1 MRKNKQNKD
10 KKTQK
15 IITKRKPQ
23 GKIGVKKKVK
33 IDYRLRSIIKKRR
46 VRTKVKRISTGIPG
60 LDNLTKGGFEEFSV
74 NMVVGDSGS
83 GKTIFSMQY
92 LMEGLKRGEKCIY
105 ITFEEKKD
113 EFYRNMKEFGWDL
126 ASYEKKGKLFFLE
139 YSPEKV
145 KMMIEEGGGEIE
157 STVIRHKVTRLVIDS
172 VTSFALLFEGEL
184 EKREAALSLFDIVRR
199 WQCTSLVTLQ
209 EPPFERENGESTS
222 LEFEADSIILLY
234 FIRLK
239 NERKRLIEV
248 LKMRG
253 TNHSTKIY
261 FFDITSKAMRV
272 TPRIFTGKKDSL
284 DAK

>member
-1 MRKNKQNKD
+1 
-10 KKTQK
+10 
-15 IITKRKPQ
+15 
-23 GKIGVKKKVK
+23 
-33 IDYRLRSIIKKRR
+33 
-46 VRTKVKRISTGIPG
+46 
-60 LDNLTKGGFEEFSV
+60 
-74 NMVVGDSGS
+74 
-83 GKTIFSMQY
+83 
-92 LMEGLKRGEKCIY
+92 
-105 ITFEEKKD
+105 
-113 EFYRNMKEFGWDL
+113 MKEFGWDL
-126 ASYEKKGKLFFLE
+126 TNYEKKGKLFFLE

-261 FFDITSKAMRV
+261 FFEITSLR
-272 TPRIFTGKKDSL
+272 SQ
-284 DAK
+284 